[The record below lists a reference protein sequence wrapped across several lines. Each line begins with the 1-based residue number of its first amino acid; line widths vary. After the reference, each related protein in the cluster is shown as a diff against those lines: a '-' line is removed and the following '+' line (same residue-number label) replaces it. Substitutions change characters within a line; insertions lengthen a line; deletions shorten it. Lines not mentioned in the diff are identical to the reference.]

1 MKDLTEGKPLKVI
14 GLFAIP
20 IFIGYVFQLAYG
32 IIDIRVV
39 GSLLGKN
46 SLAAVSSVSTLNDLL
61 LNFTNGFFNGFGI
74 IIATYF
80 GAKNFDRV
88 RKSAGN
94 SGLLGLLITL
104 ALTAVCVFFL
114 SDILSLLNVNGA
126 IYKEARS
133 YIFIL
138 ISGLIFS
145 AGYNYCASVLRSV
158 GDAVTPLVFLI
169 VSNVMNG
176 VLDYV
181 LVKYT
186 SLGVR
191 GAAYATVIAQAVSA
205 VICFIYMYAKY
216 PILRIKISDIIPEA
230 SLVKELVPSG
240 ISMSFMSSFVFI
252 GTVSLQIAINGFGEN
267 IIIAH
272 TGARKVGSIFMGP
285 FAILSIT
292 LATFCGQNFGA
303 KKIDRIKKG
312 IIDSNI
318 VLFFW
323 CLFSAVFLFFF
334 SKILV
339 GKVTAST
346 DSEVLETAQRY
357 LRVNSALYFIPSI
370 ICTVRQSMQG
380 FGDRITPIIS
390 SFIELAG
397 KVIFAFLLAPVMGY
411 WAIIISEPVVWIL
424 MIIPLLI
431 GMKKAFKKWSME
443 NQAESN

>member
-14 GLFAIP
+14 GLFSIP
-20 IFIGYVFQLAYG
+20 LFIGYVFQLTYG
-32 IIDIRVV
+32 IIDIRIV
-39 GSLLGKN
+39 GSVLGKN
-46 SLAAVSSVSTLNDLL
+46 SLASVSSVSTLNDLL
-61 LNFTNGFFNGFGI
+61 LTFTNGFFNGFAI
-74 IIATYF
+74 ITATYF
-80 GAKNFDRV
+80 GAKNLERV
-88 RKSAGN
+88 KKSAGN
-94 SGLLGLLITL
+94 SGFLGLLITL
-104 ALTAVCVFFL
+104 ALSVICIIFL
-114 SDILSLLNVNGA
+114 PQILALLNVKGK
-126 IYKEARS
+126 IYGEAKS
-133 YIFIL
+133 YISIL

-158 GDAVTPLVFLI
+158 GDSVTPLVFLI
-169 VSNVMNG
+169 ASNIING

-191 GAAYATVIAQAVSA
+191 GAACATVIAQAVSA
-205 VICFIYMYAKY
+205 VVCFIYMYVKY
-216 PILRIKISDIIPEA
+216 PILRIKIGDIIPNTA
-230 SLVKELVPSG
+230 LVKKLLPSG
-240 ISMSFMSSFVFI
+240 ISMSFMSSFVFF
-252 GTVSLQIAINGFGEN
+252 GTVALQVAINGFGEN

-272 TGARKVGSIFMGP
+272 IGARKVGSIFMGP
-285 FAILSIT
+285 FSIT
-292 LATFCGQNFGA
+292 SMALATYCGQNYGA
-303 KKIDRIKKG
+303 GKFDRIKKG

-346 DSEVLETAQRY
+346 DAEVLNTAQKY
-357 LRVNSALYFIPSI
+357 LRVNSALYFVPSI

-380 FGDRITPIIS
+380 FGDRITPIVS

-397 KVIFAFLLAPVMGY
+397 KVIVAFVFAPVVGY
-411 WAIIISEPVVWIL
+411 WAIILSEPVVWIL

-431 GMKKAFKKWSME
+431 GMKKAFKKWE
-443 NQAESN
+443 QGILN

>member
-20 IFIGYVFQLAYG
+20 IFIGYVCQLAYG
-32 IIDIRVV
+32 IIDIRIV

-61 LNFTNGFFNGFGI
+61 LNFSTGFFNGFGI
-74 IIATYF
+74 ITATYF
-80 GAKNFDRV
+80 GAKNMERV
-88 RKSAGN
+88 KKSAGN
-94 SGLLGLLITL
+94 SGLLGLVITL
-104 ALTAVCVFFL
+104 VLSAVCILFL
-114 SDILSLLNVNGA
+114 PSILSFLNVKGD
-126 IYKEARS
+126 IYKEAYS

-138 ISGLIFS
+138 IAGLVFS

-169 VSNVMNG
+169 VSNVING
-176 VLDYV
+176 MLDYV

-205 VICFIYMYAKY
+205 VVCFIYMYVKY
-216 PILRIKISDIIPEA
+216 PVLRIKIKDIIPEF
-230 SLVKELVPSG
+230 SLVKELIPSG

-252 GTVSLQIAINGFGEN
+252 GTVALQVAINGFGGS

-285 FAILSIT
+285 FAILSLT
-292 LATFCGQNFGA
+292 LATYCGQNFGA
-303 KKIDRIKKG
+303 RKFDRIKKG

-323 CLFSAVFLFFF
+323 CLFSAVILFFF
-334 SKILV
+334 SKFLV

-346 DSEVLETAQRY
+346 DPEVLETAQKY
-357 LRVNSALYFIPSI
+357 LRVNSALYFVPSI

-390 SFIELAG
+390 SFIELVG
-397 KVIFAFLLAPVMGY
+397 KVIFAVFLAPVLGY
-411 WAIIISEPVVWIL
+411 WAIILSEPVVWIL

-431 GMKKAFKKWSME
+431 GMRRAFRKWNLETAAS
-443 NQAESN
+443 